1 VSAGARANETDIGT
15 KVGYVAAGELLQG
28 SFLFFP
34 FWDID
39 PILISCVWQVFC
51 TQNQVFYIKYLNL
64 NTCSSL
70 IPVVQGGHLGFRVEL
85 FAPLI
90 SWLGSAE
97 YTIFEDFKISLSLSL
112 SLSHTH
118 THTLCSVDRF
128 SAQRQRTYFI
138 CLLVH
143 GLIYM
148 DLGG

>member
-112 SLSHTH
+112 SHTH
-118 THTLCSVDRF
+118 THTHIV
-128 SAQRQRTYFI
+128 QR
-138 CLLVH
+138 
-143 GLIYM
+143 
-148 DLGG
+148 